1 MKYLLFLGVIAVLIG
16 CSQEEFS
23 SVPNYQISFSEELSL
38 DFGEVGMSSEV
49 SFSISPLDEKNESF
63 LVFNTFYRR
72 LDTVLFSPE
81 KKRVVPGLEVPK
93 EGPGS
98 VPGFSSFSYTEQG
111 ILFFTA
117 NEFYYFKDGETIK
130 MKISKVLGDDGKSLK
145 SIQGYDLINGTFQ
158 PAPYKGDF
166 IGMIIKDSETKKYT
180 LMKFDFESFK
190 EIPFSFDTEQLARN
204 RISFNYL
211 KGVML
216 SNAYD
221 PYLTFSDSVLI
232 VSYPFMNKIS
242 TVKLEDLRQND
253 FFPKSRLVKSQRDK
267 PIESSEIKSFEE
279 YYEASSNWHNDVKFG
294 SIQRLNSRM
303 LYRLVGGGKE
313 GYNKLV
319 LELFNN
325 EFDKVGEFNLK
336 DIYSDLKGLHITVEG
351 KILIQSSKD
360 PDEDLFKYYLVSV
373 DPIGFNNVV
382 K

>member
-1 MKYLLFLGVIAVLIG
+1 MKQLLRLKRFAFYGSLSFLWACTGEK
-16 CSQEEFS
+16 SS

-49 SFSISPLDEKNESF
+49 SFDISPLDKNNSSF

-72 LDTVLFSPE
+72 LDTVSFSPE
-81 KKRVVPGLEVPK
+81 KKRIVPGLEVPK

-98 VPGFSSFSYTEQG
+98 IPGFSSFSYTEQG

-117 NEFYYFKDGETIK
+117 NEFYYFKDGQTLK
-130 MKISKVLGDDGKSLK
+130 KKITKVLGDDGKSLK
-145 SIQGYDLINGTFQ
+145 SIQGYDLTNGTFQ
-158 PAPYKGDF
+158 PASYKGDF
-166 IGMIIKDSETKKYT
+166 ISMIIKDSETKKYT

-204 RISFNYL
+204 RISFYYA

-216 SNAYD
+216 SNDYN
-221 PYLTFSDSVLI
+221 PYLTLSDSVFI

-242 TVKLEDLRQND
+242 TVRLDDLRQND
-253 FFPKSRLVKSQRDK
+253 FFPESQLVKSQRDK
-267 PIESSEIKSFEE
+267 PIDSSEIKSFEE

-303 LYRLVGGGKE
+303 LYRMVGGGKE
-313 GYNKLV
+313 GSNKLV

-336 DIYSDLKGLHITVEG
+336 DIHSDLKGFHITVEG

-360 PDEDLFKYYLVSV
+360 PDEDVFKYYLISV
-373 DPIGFNNVV
+373 DPI
-382 K
+382 